1 MKMQME
7 VFPMMMLMTVL
18 FLPKIWKVPG
28 FELLCFS
35 SITLPSLFLKG
46 SVKFL
51 MVELSPHSFP
61 PFLLCVLDLSAF
73 LPFTFSLLSG
83 LHIFKKHIL
92 LGSVLWGL
100 P

>member
-51 MVELSPHSFP
+51 MVGVSPHSFP
-61 PFLLCVLDLSAF
+61 PFLLLCLLDLSAF
-73 LPFTFSLLSG
+73 LPFTFSLLF
-83 LHIFKKHIL
+83 FKKHVL